1 MLTAGTAGI
10 AAQNYS
16 QVHQFPFRAAFDDY
30 YDRAVDIGEVGVPEF
45 ADLVQGLLVDYIR
58 AKYGDKPADWCREY
72 WTGDRGRMTLAHA
85 RYAGSNNN
93 MGVEV
98 SWRLIKKI
106 CSWLACLS
114 QFIAALCKFIRTQ
127 LGEEH
132 MERLRK
138 RGDANAFISDPQ
150 PTKEMYDC
158 VQAMHSK
165 TLSACFIIE
174 LHNSKCD
181 PDLYESM
188 VEEVMASGHPRAPLH
203 LKVLAYHRN
212 REESGQALPLKLLD
226 LKKVLVPRQWFLA
239 KLDPRGDLSVPD
251 LRALLEP
258 HVLAYRNLVL
268 NNIVDPDM
276 HVKKALS
283 IYKKFHLL
291 SRMPTWG
298 QVPFSCTCAVCFPN
312 CICEDTILFTA
323 LFDPEVRV
331 PDKWVT
337 ATISR
342 RREQKPIGGTAGR
355 KRRRLIE
362 ERACNEKIIDSKVK
376 YLKVPEQ
383 PEQAE
388 PSEEE
393 APDYVMPEP
402 EIPSSS
408 EDDFQVDTHLASDR
422 MPD

>member
-1 MLTAGTAGI
+1 
-10 AAQNYS
+10 
-16 QVHQFPFRAAFDDY
+16 
-30 YDRAVDIGEVGVPEF
+30 
-45 ADLVQGLLVDYIR
+45 
-58 AKYGDKPADWCREY
+58 
-72 WTGDRGRMTLAHA
+72 MT
-85 RYAGSNNN
+85 
-93 MGVEV
+93 
-98 SWRLIKKI
+98 
-106 CSWLACLS
+106 
-114 QFIAALCKFIRTQ
+114 
-127 LGEEH
+127 
-132 MERLRK
+132 
-138 RGDANAFISDPQ
+138 
-150 PTKEMYDC
+150 
-158 VQAMHSK
+158 
-165 TLSACFIIE
+165 
-174 LHNSKCD
+174 
-181 PDLYESM
+181 
-188 VEEVMASGHPRAPLH
+188 SGHPRAPLH

-388 PSEEE
+388 PSEEQ
-393 APDYVMPEP
+393 APDYVLPEP
-402 EIPSSS
+402 GMPSSS
-408 EDDFQVDTHLASDR
+408 DDDFQVDTHLASDR

>member
-10 AAQNYS
+10 AASNYS
-16 QVHQFPFRAAFDDY
+16 HVHQFPTRAVFDDY
-30 YDRAVDIGEVGVPEF
+30 YDWVVDIGDVGVQEF
-45 ADLVQGLLVDYIR
+45 ADWVQELLVDYIR
-58 AKYGDKPADWCREY
+58 AKYGDKPADWCREF

-98 SWRLIKKI
+98 SWRLIKKV
-106 CSWLACLS
+106 CSELCCLAP
-114 QFIAALCKFIRTQ
+114 FIAGLCKFIRTV

-132 MERLRK
+132 MDRLRK
-138 RGDANAFISDPQ
+138 RGDANAFITVPQ
-150 PTKEMYDC
+150 PTKEMYDV
-158 VQAMHSK
+158 VQAMHPK
-165 TLSACFIIE
+165 TLSACFIIAV
-174 LHNSKCD
+174 HNTKCD
-181 PDLYESM
+181 RDQYHVM
-188 VEEVMASGHPRAPLH
+188 MEEVMSSGHPKAPLH
-203 LKVLAYHRN
+203 LKVLAYHGN
-212 REESGQALPLKLLD
+212 RVASGRALPLKLLD
-226 LKKVLVPRQWFLA
+226 LKTVLMPLQWFLT

-362 ERACNEKIIDSKVK
+362 ERACNEKDNR
-376 YLKVPEQ
+376 
-383 PEQAE
+383 
-388 PSEEE
+388 
-393 APDYVMPEP
+393 
-402 EIPSSS
+402 
-408 EDDFQVDTHLASDR
+408 FQGQVLEGQGTGGTGAGGTF
-422 MPD
+422 